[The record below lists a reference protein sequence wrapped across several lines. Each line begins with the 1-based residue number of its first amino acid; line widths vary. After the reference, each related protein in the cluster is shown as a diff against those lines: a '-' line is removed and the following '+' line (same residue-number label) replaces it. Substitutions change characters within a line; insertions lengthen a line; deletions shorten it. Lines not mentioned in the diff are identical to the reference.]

1 MKRGEYF
8 LLSNEFT
15 SNKLM
20 EYVPYIYDSNAG
32 FVFFIISP
40 G

>member
-1 MKRGEYF
+1 
-8 LLSNEFT
+8 
-15 SNKLM
+15 M

-32 FVFFIISP
+32 FVVFIISP